1 MDLEEYKQ
9 CLFELAQKWRTG
21 RITEA
26 EYQELDNWY
35 RSLEDAPL
43 GPPTEMAVEKLEKR
57 LNEQLYKN
65 EKLSK
70 RDDKFDVSQLFGN
83 LNRLK
88 K

>member
-43 GPPTEMAVEKLEKR
+43 GPPTEMASDSLEKQ
-57 LNEQLYKN
+57 LHEQLYIKVMPL
-65 EKLSK
+65 E
-70 RDDKFDVSQLFGN
+70 RDEDFNASQLFVN
-83 LNRLK
+83 K
-88 K
+88 